1 MCGIAGFCTL
11 DGTPLPPEAEGW
23 LEDMTRTL
31 AHRGPDGQGL
41 WVRGGVA
48 LGHRRLSI
56 IDLAAGAQPMSDAEG
71 RATVVFNGE
80 IYNFAEL
87 REELEERGC
96 VFRTRSDTEV
106 ILHAWLVW
114 GTACLERFNGM
125 FAFALWDARDRTL
138 FCARDPFGK
147 KPFCY
152 TVQGG
157 RLAFASEMS
166 ALTRLPGLEFSI
178 RPQALMRYLAYEYVP
193 TPESIYQQ
201 AHRLPPAHFLLLRDG
216 RIRVE
221 RYWDL
226 PAPEPVAPGVTED
239 DLAAELRAR
248 LTAAVRRRLVSDV
261 PLGVFLSGGID
272 SSIVAGLMASMAPRI
287 KTFSIGFREASYD
300 ESRYAR
306 CVAAHYGTDHR
317 ERILSADECA
327 DILPEVITRLDE
339 PMADASVAPTY
350 LLSGVTR
357 EKVTVALGGDGAD
370 ELLAGYEHYIG
381 FKVAEW
387 YNRAPAAVR
396 KGIIEPL
403 ARHLPASAGY
413 INPRLAVA
421 TFLRGAHAPAW
432 QRVQTMLTALTPD
445 MQRELWR
452 HPDEHFL
459 EPDVLFAPTREQ
471 YAHWPR
477 ATPLERAFHV
487 YARQFMLDD
496 ILVKVD
502 RCSMMHSL
510 EVRAPFLDRDFAVFV
525 SRLPVEYKLHGFKR
539 KYLLKKACADVLPR
553 EILTRNKRGFQI
565 PVAAWLRGRLRPLV
579 EELLGEDFLRRQG
592 LFNPAAV
599 RALVDEH
606 VSGRA
611 DRRKSL
617 WTLLVLQLW
626 WRAKTPRMASA
637 AE

>member
-11 DGTPLPPEAEGW
+11 DGTSLPPEAERW
-23 LEDMTRTL
+23 LGEMTRVL

-41 WVRGGVA
+41 WVHECVA

-56 IDLAAGAQPMSDAEG
+56 IDLSTGGQPMSDAEG
-71 RATVVFNGE
+71 RVTVTFNGE

-87 REELEERGC
+87 REELEGGGC

-106 ILHAWLVW
+106 ILHAWLTW

-157 RLAFASEMS
+157 RLAFASEMT
-166 ALTRLPGLEFSI
+166 ALTRLPGLEFSV

-193 TPESIYQQ
+193 TPETIYQQ

-216 RIRVE
+216 HLRVE
-221 RYWDL
+221 RYWDM
-226 PAPEPVAPGVTED
+226 PAPAPAAAGVTED
-239 DLAAELRAR
+239 DLAVELRAR

-306 CVAAHYGTDHR
+306 CVASHYGTDHH

-327 DILPEVITRLDE
+327 DILPEVIAGLDE

-387 YNRAPAAVR
+387 YNKAPVAVR
-396 KGIIEPL
+396 RGVIEPL

-421 TFLRGAHAPAW
+421 TFLQGAHAPAW

-445 MQRELWR
+445 MQRELWL
-452 HPDEHFL
+452 HPDERFL
-459 EPDVLFAPTREQ
+459 EPEMLFAPTREQ
-471 YAHWPR
+471 YEHWPQ

-487 YARQFMLDD
+487 YVRQFMLDD

-510 EVRAPFLDRDFAVFV
+510 EVRAPFLDKDFAAFAA
-525 SRLPVEYKLHGFKR
+525 RLPVEYKLHGFKR
-539 KYLLKKACADVLPR
+539 KYLLKKACADVLPK

-565 PVAAWLRGRLRPLV
+565 PVAAWLRGQLRPLV

-592 LFNPAAV
+592 LFNSAAV

-611 DRRKSL
+611 DRRKQL

-626 WRAKTPRMASA
+626 WRANAPRLA
-637 AE
+637 